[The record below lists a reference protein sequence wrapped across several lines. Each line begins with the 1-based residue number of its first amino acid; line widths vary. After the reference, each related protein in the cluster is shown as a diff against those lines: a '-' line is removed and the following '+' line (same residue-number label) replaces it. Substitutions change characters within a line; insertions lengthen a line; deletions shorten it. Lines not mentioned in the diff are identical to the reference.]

1 LGVNIRRESRP
12 SNARFSK
19 QLGKAGQVT
28 FERSL
33 VEVAF
38 LGVAQTG
45 KPEELDMDIVE
56 IPCSLERSPP
66 QPTQSG
72 VGFGIISLF
81 YIPPGRFRTKV
92 YAEYKR
98 YSRNKC
104 RA

>member
-1 LGVNIRRESRP
+1 
-12 SNARFSK
+12 
-19 QLGKAGQVT
+19 
-28 FERSL
+28 
-33 VEVAF
+33 
-38 LGVAQTG
+38 
-45 KPEELDMDIVE
+45 MDIVE